1 MGGQT
6 ERGSLRHGPL
16 CLLVSAGNRYARVHD
31 TSCYRNPSRLF
42 FVVIYRWL
50 VRIGLPDDL
59 RVGRLYFN
67 VRILALR
74 AQHPLHYRANQVFA
88 TREGLVRVETKTV
101 RRGNRA
107 AVWLSHVV
115 QLSVQAACLA
125 GLGRRVAPHGYVRLA
140 QSSAPCPLHQ
150 GPSTFRCKAPVVC
163 RAVASGTALHAAA
176 TTACFGPA
184 IL

>member
-1 MGGQT
+1 M
-6 ERGSLRHGPL
+6 
-16 CLLVSAGNRYARVHD
+16 
-31 TSCYRNPSRLF
+31 
-42 FVVIYRWL
+42 
-50 VRIGLPDDL
+50 RIGLPDDL

-74 AQHPLHYRANQVFA
+74 AQHPLHYRADQVFA

-125 GLGRRVAPHGYVRLA
+125 GLGHRVAPHQHVRLV
-140 QSSAPCPLHQ
+140 QPSAPTR
-150 GPSTFRCKAPVVC
+150 STKALLLSDAKLLQLCAVY

-176 TTACFGPA
+176 TTACSGPA